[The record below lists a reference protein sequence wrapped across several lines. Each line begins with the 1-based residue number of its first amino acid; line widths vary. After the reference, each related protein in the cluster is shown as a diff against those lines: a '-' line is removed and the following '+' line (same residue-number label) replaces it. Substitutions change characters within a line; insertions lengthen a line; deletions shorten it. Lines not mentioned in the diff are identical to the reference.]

1 MNKPLHAFLIYL
13 EHLRLF
19 THETIKSYRS
29 DAEIFFRFLNAQQV
43 LFDQVTPDHIRTY
56 LSQSLEQGHSKKT
69 LKRRLAALRHFY
81 DYLVEQKLLNQN
93 PFLVIHSPKVG
104 FRLPSVFAYP
114 QIEHL
119 FKENQRRTDS
129 LVVRDIALLEILYA
143 SGLRVSE
150 LIGLTLQDIQLKQRM
165 MRVLG
170 KGKKERLVPLTKN
183 AQEALAHYLQQ
194 LRNHL
199 LLRNNNSMT
208 ENHVFL
214 NDQGAALTT
223 RGVQYILKAIEKKT
237 GVYLDLRPHT
247 LRHSF
252 ATHLLENGADLRTI
266 QELLGHASLNTTQ
279 IYTHVSTE
287 TMKKDYLLAHPRAKK
302 KQS

>member
-1 MNKPLHAFLIYL
+1 MNKPLHDFLHYL
-13 EHLRLF
+13 EHLRHF
-19 THETIKSYRS
+19 TLETIKSYRS
-29 DAEIFFRFLNAQQV
+29 DGEIFFRYLNQHNV
-43 LFDQVTPDHIRTY
+43 LFDQINSDVIRSF
-56 LSQSLEQGHSKKT
+56 LASSLELGLSKKT
-69 LKRRLAALRHFY
+69 LKRHLATLRHFY
-81 DYLVEQKLLNQN
+81 DYLVEQNLMKQN

-119 FKENQRRTDS
+119 FKENQKRTDT

-150 LIGLTLQDIQLKQRM
+150 LVGLTLQDIQLKQRM
-165 MRVLG
+165 MRILG
-170 KGKKERLVPLTKN
+170 KGQKERLVPLTKN
-183 AQEALAHYLQQ
+183 AQEAVSHYLNH
-194 LRNHL
+194 LRNL
-199 LLRNNNSMT
+199 LLLKNSNHAT
-208 ENHVFL
+208 ENHLFL
-214 NDQGAALTT
+214 NDQGKKLTS
-223 RGVQYILKAIEKKT
+223 RGVQYILKNIEKKT
-237 GVYLDLRPHT
+237 GVFLDLRPHT

-287 TMKKDYLLAHPRAKK
+287 TMKKDYALAHPRAKK
-302 KQS
+302 KQ

>member
-1 MNKPLHAFLIYL
+1 MNKPLHDFLHYL
-13 EHLRLF
+13 SHLRHF
-19 THETIKSYRS
+19 TNETIKSYRS
-29 DAEIFFRFLNAQQV
+29 DGEIFFRFLNNHEI
-43 LFDQVTPDHIRTY
+43 LFDKVDADIIRSFLAT
-56 LSQSLEQGHSKKT
+56 SLEEGHSKKT
-69 LKRRLAALRHFY
+69 LKRRVASLRHFY
-81 DYLVEQKLLNQN
+81 EFLVEQQYIQQN

-114 QIEHL
+114 QIEHF
-119 FKENQRRTDS
+119 FKQNQQRQDR

-150 LIGLTLQDIQLKQRM
+150 LVGLTLQDIQLKQRM
-165 MRVLG
+165 MRILG

-183 AQEALAHYLQQ
+183 AQDALSHYLNH
-194 LRNHL
+194 LRNL
-199 LLRNNNSMT
+199 LLLKN
-208 ENHVFL
+208 ENHAVENHLFL
-214 NDQGAALTT
+214 NDQGKKLTP
-223 RGVQYILKAIEKKT
+223 RGVQYILKNIEKKT
-237 GVYLDLRPHT
+237 GVFLDLRPHT

-287 TMKKDYLLAHPRAKK
+287 AMKQDYALAHPRAKK
-302 KQS
+302 KQ